1 MPLTLL
7 KVDPRLRDRY
17 SATYLQAKHPLYKL
31 YLELEEAE
39 KKDKDG
45 ESKLTREVAKV
56 MEGRLFKF
64 GQEKID
70 EAKAKVSVCRSIHIG
85 HQVLM
90 NFIPPLPLVQASAS
104 PLLHKDLK
112 MMGEFLQSIAATL
125 SSEVNKRRPG
135 KPLKL
140 TSLFKDIRHASLFDI
155 VVRAQ
160 VGVQAWGVELYPDFP
175 GG

>member
-1 MPLTLL
+1 MPLN
-7 KVDPRLRDRY
+7 
-17 SATYLQAKHPLYKL
+17 TYPAASQLYGSP
-31 YLELEEAE
+31 A
-39 KKDKDG
+39 G
-45 ESKLTREVAKV
+45 
-56 MEGRLFKF
+56 
-64 GQEKID
+64 I
-70 EAKAKVSVCRSIHIG
+70 
-85 HQVLM
+85 QV
-90 NFIPPLPLVQASAS
+90 SAS

-125 SSEVNKRRPG
+125 SSEVNKRTPG

-140 TSLFKDIRHASLFDI
+140 TSLIKDIRHASLFDI